1 MDYTKKLTTELLE
14 KILSKG
20 VRDMPQ
26 NPAAQ
31 GYDERQIRGFYYLP
45 EKAILELIMDIEST
59 IETVFKDINDHKVNV
74 SDIIDNLTSV
84 DKSKPLSANMGKAL
98 NEQIT
103 AEAIERA
110 TQDNLRVKYSDVI
123 NSLLSNETT
132 KPLSAKQGAV
142 LDGKITEVKNT
153 VAERTGV
160 YLSADENG
168 YVYVNEA
175 RGNE

>member
-1 MDYTKKLTTELLE
+1 MDYVKKITTDLIE

-31 GYDERQIRGFYYLP
+31 GYDERQIRGFYYIP
-45 EKAILELIMDIEST
+45 EKEILNVIMDIET
-59 IETVFKDINDHKVNV
+59 TLAQVFADIKNHKVNV
-74 SDIIDNLTSV
+74 ADIIDNLYS
-84 DKSKPLSANMGKAL
+84 DEKAKPLSANMGKNL
-98 NEQIT
+98 NTQI
-103 AEAIERA
+103 ENERTFRISA
-110 TQDNLRVKYSDVI
+110 DNLRVLYSDVI
-123 NSLLSNETT
+123 DNLTSGETQ

-168 YVYVNEA
+168 YVYVNEVG
-175 RGNE
+175 GNG